1 MGAVHQQVRN
11 GATVGG
17 LLRQPERHR
26 LGLGDARLNDLGDRE
41 VESPTRQMSFKLPL
55 AVVVV
60 DRNNTVAKAIIET
73 NGSLGAV
80 VGPPL

>member
-1 MGAVHQQVRN
+1 MEFDPFSGS
-11 GATVGG
+11 G
-17 LLRQPERHR
+17 LDTLELVWEPCISK
-26 LGLGDARLNDLGDRE
+26 
-41 VESPTRQMSFKLPL
+41 SPTRQMSFKLPL

-60 DRNNTVAKAIIET
+60 DRNNAVAKAIIET

>member
-1 MGAVHQQVRN
+1 M
-11 GATVGG
+11 
-17 LLRQPERHR
+17 
-26 LGLGDARLNDLGDRE
+26 RLNDLGDRE

-60 DRNNTVAKAIIET
+60 DRNNAVAKAIIET